1 MRRLLSALFLA
12 AALWLVPATSSAAV
26 IQNANMPLNQTV
38 FNPCSGDLFVA
49 SGTIHVVAAETADA
63 SGGFHF
69 HLDVNVSDVTGV
81 GSVTGATYHGVGGF
95 WSEFNAD
102 PPFPFV
108 ATATNV
114 FGLISTGSSPNLV
127 VTFTMHIT
135 VNSDGSIVSSVS
147 RISVACRG

>member
-95 WSEFNAD
+95 WTEFNAD

-114 FGLISTGSSPNLV
+114 FGLISHRV
-127 VTFTMHIT
+127 VAQSRGH
-135 VNSDGSIVSSVS
+135 VHHAYHRQLGRVDRLERVSHQ
-147 RISVACRG
+147 RRL

>member
-81 GSVTGATYHGVGGF
+81 GSVTGAT
-95 WSEFNAD
+95 
-102 PPFPFV
+102 
-108 ATATNV
+108 NV